1 MGLATAATRPMNKA
15 NWSHPG
21 NGIAISLSE
30 LIRLQNAQQQ
40 IADEQEPDDDPHDGG
55 HGQSLSQ
62 ARA

>member
-1 MGLATAATRPMNKA
+1 MNKA

>member
-1 MGLATAATRPMNKA
+1 MNKA
-15 NWSHPG
+15 SWSHPG
-21 NGIAISLSE
+21 NDIAITLSE